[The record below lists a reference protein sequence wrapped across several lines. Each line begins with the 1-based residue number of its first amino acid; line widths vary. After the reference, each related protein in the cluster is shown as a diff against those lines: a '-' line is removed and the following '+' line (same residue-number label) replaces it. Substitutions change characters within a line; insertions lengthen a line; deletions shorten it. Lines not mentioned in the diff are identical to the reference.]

1 MKRGVKCMCEK
12 LKVKITFSF
21 YRVPRDGVCLRH
33 FRCWRGS
40 PGGGS
45 VQSWEVEVVWL
56 RHESERESQE
66 LGVGRMQSQRRLW
79 GTLLQEIFGFKGKT
93 FKRYTRQN

>member
-1 MKRGVKCMCEK
+1 MYETAKT
-12 LKVKITFSF
+12 KVKITFPF

-33 FRCWRGS
+33 FRRWRCP

-45 VQSWEVEVVWL
+45 VQSGEVEVMWL

-66 LGVGRMQSQRRLW
+66 LGVGRMQPQRGLW
-79 GTLLQEIFGFKGKT
+79 GTFL
-93 FKRYTRQN
+93 